1 MKRSVIISLATI
13 AVLGTLAAGCAGPA
27 ATSGVYRARQTGTEQ
42 IVRMAVVES
51 VREVIINRGE
61 TGVGTTAGVI
71 VGGVAGSSIGG
82 GNGGSAVG
90 AVLGAVAG
98 GLVGQSIERQNNQVR
113 GLEITVRLE
122 NGQLRAITQ
131 EADETFPPGDRV
143 RLVSG
148 HGGTRVTR

>member
-1 MKRSVIISLATI
+1 MKRSAIISLATI
-13 AVLGTLAAGCAGPA
+13 ALLGTLVAGCAGPA

-61 TGVGTTAGVI
+61 TGVGTTAGAI
-71 VGGVAGSSIGG
+71 VGGVAGSTVGDG
-82 GNGGSAVG
+82 RGSVVG
-90 AVLGAVAG
+90 TVLGAVAG
-98 GLVGQSIERQNNQVR
+98 GLVGQAIERQNNQVR

-131 EADETFPPGDRV
+131 EADETFQPGDRV
-143 RLVSG
+143 RLVSER
-148 HGGTRVTR
+148 GGTRVTH